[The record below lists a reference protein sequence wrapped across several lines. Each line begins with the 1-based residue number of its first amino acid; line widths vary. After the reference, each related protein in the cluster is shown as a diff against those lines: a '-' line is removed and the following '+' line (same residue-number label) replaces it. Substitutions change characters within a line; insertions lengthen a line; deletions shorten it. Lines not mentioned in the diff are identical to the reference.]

1 MNFYGERLK
10 KARIFRNLSI
20 SDLEK
25 KISVTKQAISQ
36 YEKNLATPKP
46 ETMFELVSAL
56 RFPMA
61 FFTNIDKNETE
72 IENTFFRAKFTTKAL
87 DLETQEVKTT
97 IIVQVYKFLNEYL
110 NFPQLDLPRYVEETF
125 DFDEIAENLRA
136 YWNIGFGPITNMV
149 ALLEKKGIIVSSL
162 MTDNQKIDAF
172 TQVSKIND
180 YQYYCVVLGN
190 DKQSMVR
197 RNFDAAHELGHILLH
212 SKTLSVKE
220 LSKEEDKDMEKEA
233 NNFAASFLL
242 PKNTFY
248 SDLRDPINLDSYI
261 ELKKKWKVSIAA
273 MIMRARQLGRINQN
287 QYQNLMKLMSYRKW
301 RKSEPFDTEWEM
313 PQPQLFKTS
322 INLLI
327 KHGVLTTSQILTEF
341 AREGW
346 PIYAE
351 DLEVLLNLEKGTFND
366 SVEKNNGIIIKLRQ

>member
-1 MNFYGERLK
+1 MEFYGERLR

-20 SDLEK
+20 SELEQ

-36 YEKNLATPKP
+36 YEKNQSTPKP

-56 RFPMA
+56 GFPMA
-61 FFTNIDKNETE
+61 FFTNIDENKTE
-72 IENTFFRAKFTTKAL
+72 IENTFFRALFTTKTL
-87 DLETQEVKTT
+87 DLETQEVKTE
-97 IIVQVYKFLNEYL
+97 IITQVYRFLNNYL
-110 NFPQLDLPRYVEETF
+110 NFPALDLPDYTKGNF

-136 YWNIGFGPITNMV
+136 YWNIGFDPITNMV

-162 MTDNQKIDAF
+162 MTDSQKIDAF
-172 TQVSKIND
+172 TQVSKID
-180 YQYYCVVLGN
+180 GDKYYCVVLGN

-212 SKTLSVKE
+212 SKTLNVKD

-248 SDLRDPINLDSYI
+248 NDLKDPTNLDSYI

-313 PQPQLFKTS
+313 IQPQLFKSS

-327 KHGVLTTSQILTEF
+327 KHRVLSASQILNEL
-341 AREGW
+341 ARGGW
-346 PIYAE
+346 SIYTG

-366 SVEKNNGIIIKLRQ
+366 SVDKSNGIIIELKR